1 MLNFWSWIWWAPT
14 NKHQKTILLCIMFES
29 HIVYQRLELKLFCL
43 CLSYIMYFTISKRK
57 IFIPNYLLAT
67 SVLQFV
73 FNWLCCRS
81 TVTYIEQNLSDESKI
96 LWKKRGQVDHI
107 VLLDWNSTLSQVTIA
122 TPLRT
127 LKDALFK
134 VCQEQVNLVL
144 VIFF

>member
-1 MLNFWSWIWWAPT
+1 M
-14 NKHQKTILLCIMFES
+14 
-29 HIVYQRLELKLFCL
+29 
-43 CLSYIMYFTISKRK
+43 
-57 IFIPNYLLAT
+57 
-67 SVLQFV
+67 
-73 FNWLCCRS
+73 
-81 TVTYIEQNLSDESKI
+81 TYIEQNLSDESKI

-144 VIFF
+144 VIFFLEDCSNIIKNVKLGHIFIVLINIRGFSLHKHKNVGVQIESKVFIATFVIYARNVMLKDDNEAFINP